1 MTVRDSITR
10 TGARTPGAEDYPTSM
25 AAHGRAPIPTQC
37 GITAVVSTCAKGR
50 HKPNISR
57 CMPGAGLS
65 RSMRG
70 KVLPDIPPSQPY
82 RGNPAVRNDREGR
95 GNVGIIEARSA
106 PRLYPTEGLGV
117 QFPGPTRHFRQID
130 SLPTH
135 RLSRSDVIGCYRHQC
150 NEGAPAPSSVI
161 LPIRSRI
168 KRPGGLAPPAP
179 GPDGSEELP
188 DPLGAGF
195 LGAALAPF
203 FFVVVAWPVLGCK
216 S

>member
-37 GITAVVSTCAKGR
+37 GITAVVTTCAKGR

-70 KVLPDIPPSQPY
+70 KVLPYMPAFQPY
-82 RGNPAVRNDREGR
+82 RGKPAVRNDREGR

-106 PRLYPTEGLGV
+106 PRLYPTAGGRSVMSVPTASGRRQAKLARSAGASPAQV
-117 QFPGPTRHFRQID
+117 GP
-130 SLPTH
+130 
-135 RLSRSDVIGCYRHQC
+135 C
-150 NEGAPAPSSVI
+150 
-161 LPIRSRI
+161 
-168 KRPGGLAPPAP
+168 KPP
-179 GPDGSEELP
+179 GSECC
-188 DPLGAGF
+188 
-195 LGAALAPF
+195 
-203 FFVVVAWPVLGCK
+203 VRRRQRRTRSVHSGCVG
-216 S
+216 

>member
-70 KVLPDIPPSQPY
+70 KVLLYMPAFQPY
-82 RGNPAVRNDREGR
+82 RGKPAVRNDREGR

-106 PRLYPTEGLGV
+106 PRLYPTVEGLDALFV
-117 QFPGPTRHFRQID
+117 HVDKTTRSAQEKFDKLRQW
-130 SLPTH
+130 SKKM
-135 RLSRSDVIGCYRHQC
+135 RSDPR
-150 NEGAPAPSSVI
+150 
-161 LPIRSRI
+161 
-168 KRPGGLAPPAP
+168 
-179 GPDGSEELP
+179 
-188 DPLGAGF
+188 F
-195 LGAALAPF
+195 
-203 FFVVVAWPVLGCK
+203 WPQL
-216 S
+216 

>member
-70 KVLPDIPPSQPY
+70 KVLPYMPAFQPY
-82 RGNPAVRNDREGR
+82 RGKPAVRNDREGR
-95 GNVGIIEARSA
+95 GNVGIIPSPVRASTLPDYSHGDHLMTGCDPRRS
-106 PRLYPTEGLGV
+106 LCLFSFV
-117 QFPGPTRHFRQID
+117 
-130 SLPTH
+130 SKL
-135 RLSRSDVIGCYRHQC
+135 
-150 NEGAPAPSSVI
+150 I
-161 LPIRSRI
+161 LPIPHHSFSHGLHL
-168 KRPGGLAPPAP
+168 PAHGGDHSCFIRVHL
-179 GPDGSEELP
+179 ECR
-188 DPLGAGF
+188 F
-195 LGAALAPF
+195 AALA
-203 FFVVVAWPVLGCK
+203 
-216 S
+216 

>member
-70 KVLPDIPPSQPY
+70 KVLPYMPAFQPY
-82 RGNPAVRNDREGR
+82 RGKPAVRNDREGR
-95 GNVGIIEARSA
+95 GNVGIIRSPVRA
-106 PRLYPTEGLGV
+106 
-117 QFPGPTRHFRQID
+117 
-130 SLPTH
+130 S
-135 RLSRSDVIGCYRHQC
+135 
-150 NEGAPAPSSVI
+150 I
-161 LPIRSRI
+161 LPDCGVEVPENLPYRDFKTWREHQILLSVLQRLCNVSE
-168 KRPGGLAPPAP
+168 
-179 GPDGSEELP
+179 GSYHLTNTVEGTITERR
-188 DPLGAGF
+188 DHH
-195 LGAALAPF
+195 
-203 FFVVVAWPVLGCK
+203 
-216 S
+216 